1 MAEKKQ
7 LTSAAV
13 EKLRPGPHRR
23 EVRDGTRGLILII
36 HPTGAK
42 SWAMR
47 FRRPGGRHAKLT
59 LGAFDPDAKQ
69 VGDKLAI
76 GQPLTLAMAR
86 MLAAEVGG
94 QRAHRIDVVADQKA
108 ISSGRARKSERSFSD
123 EARRFIDNYKIE
135 RGHRK
140 GERPRGWRETGR
152 LLGLDYPAKGG
163 EPTTIKKGLSD
174 RWRDTP
180 VGTIDMDGILDV
192 VEETEQGGI
201 PGIKPRSGRSENRG
215 RHLSAALGTMFKWL
229 TSKRRIAANPFV
241 GMDRPPPS
249 TRRKRLLN
257 FRIDMNEADEVRW
270 FWRGCDQVRG
280 PFGAIAKLLLL
291 TACRRDEIGEMER
304 DELNNDS
311 TMLRLP
317 GTRTKN
323 GLPHDV
329 ALSPLAREILEGVER
344 VSNRF
349 VFSTG
354 GRVAFN
360 TFSKK
365 KKQLDAAMLA
375 EARKEKGDDF
385 ELKPWRLHDLRR
397 TCASGMGHLKVA
409 PHVVEFCLNH
419 HLVGYNLEAYQDER
433 REALEKWADHVAS
446 IVEVRETP
454 GAKVV
459 KLRG

>member
-13 EKLRPGPHRR
+13 EKLRPGSHRR

-59 LGAFDPDAKQ
+59 LGTFDADAKQ

-86 MLAAEVGG
+86 ILAAEVGS
-94 QRAHRIDVVADQKA
+94 QRAHRIDVVADQ
-108 ISSGRARKSERSFSD
+108 ITIRGSRARKSEGSFAD
-123 EARRFIDNYKIE
+123 EARHFIDNYKIE

-140 GERPRGWRETGR
+140 GERPRGWREMGR

-180 VGTIDMDGILDV
+180 VGSITRDIILDV
-192 VEETEQGGI
+192 VEETEQDHI

-229 TSKRRIAANPFV
+229 ATKRRIAVNPFV

-249 TRRKRLLN
+249 NKRKRLLN
-257 FRIDMNEADEVRW
+257 FRTDMNDADEIRW
-270 FWRGCDQVRG
+270 FDLDRIELASRNRKHPAPDRPPSLVS
-280 PFGAIAKLLLL
+280 IA
-291 TACRRDEIGEMER
+291 
-304 DELNNDS
+304 
-311 TMLRLP
+311 P
-317 GTRTKN
+317 
-323 GLPHDV
+323 
-329 ALSPLAREILEGVER
+329 
-344 VSNRF
+344 
-349 VFSTG
+349 
-354 GRVAFN
+354 
-360 TFSKK
+360 
-365 KKQLDAAMLA
+365 
-375 EARKEKGDDF
+375 
-385 ELKPWRLHDLRR
+385 
-397 TCASGMGHLKVA
+397 
-409 PHVVEFCLNH
+409 
-419 HLVGYNLEAYQDER
+419 LVGDTTAYGG
-433 REALEKWADHVAS
+433 APLTPCHAS
-446 IVEVRETP
+446 FTP
-454 GAKVV
+454 
-459 KLRG
+459 KLMI